1 MGGAGPRP
9 DPAPA
14 GVAPGRPL
22 FVFANDLEIDFP
34 QHNAVQL
41 DGGETCTLSNA
52 YIQGSQTANGIFVG
66 PRFDSEVQVTNGR
79 IFGHHL
85 AGVELAGGRH
95 ALFSNNIIGDNSI
108 AGSNASSAV
117 LVRSGVS
124 DFIVANNHIGAVF
137 NAQQSAQHRYGVEIE
152 AGASDRYVVQGN
164 TATQNVVGGIHDG
177 GTGSRKSVT
186 SNVE

>member
-1 MGGAGPRP
+1 MLA
-9 DPAPA
+9 
-14 GVAPGRPL
+14 
-22 FVFANDLEIDFP
+22 
-34 QHNAVQL
+34 
-41 DGGETCTLSNA
+41 
-52 YIQGSQTANGIFVG
+52 
-66 PRFDSEVQVTNGR
+66 
-79 IFGHHL
+79 

-152 AGASDRYVVQGN
+152 AGTSDRYVVANNLPNGIGRRLGVCQRDRGWHAQRRR
-164 TATQNVVGGIHDG
+164 AT
-177 GTGSRKSVT
+177 TGQ
-186 SNVE
+186 